1 MARTQHQSRARQSS
15 ILSLFTLDE
24 LPIPERQ
31 ASRKAVKTVQ
41 VSVIT
46 DTHLQA
52 PLFIVKGS
60 KENNDS
66 VLTDEQAKLL
76 ETFEDIPI
84 FGLDDL
90 LLKPRWTTEEIVEL
104 HYQLLKHSLLALTG
118 CGNAK
123 QKREILEWIF
133 EPDLIDTIIRNG
145 KEVKVFTKDTMW
157 TFAFCCRLEGCNDPD
172 YIREYVRRL
181 LPESCAHFH

>member
-1 MARTQHQSRARQSS
+1 MSF
-15 ILSLFTLDE
+15 LFSLED
-24 LPIPERQ
+24 LPIPEKNP
-31 ASRKAVKTVQ
+31 SHKAAKTIQ
-41 VSVIT
+41 VSAIP

-52 PLFIVKGS
+52 PLFIIKGS

-90 LLKPRWTTEEIVEL
+90 LLKPNWTGDEIYEL
-104 HYQLLKHSLLALTG
+104 HYHLLKHSLQALTG
-118 CGNAK
+118 SGNAK